1 MLAGVYRHL
10 ADRCRALLSLA
21 RTEAAKEQLLMW
33 LSEFE
38 SRAVEAE
45 LEEFRNREGGESC

>member
-1 MLAGVYRHL
+1 
-10 ADRCRALLSLA
+10 
-21 RTEAAKEQLLMW
+21 MW